1 LAEETGL
8 IIPVGEWVLLT
19 ACRQVRA
26 WQEAGFPLFTVAV
39 NFSSEQFRH
48 GNLLRTIPRVLQE
61 AGLETSYLEMEL
73 TESSIMVDAVE
84 TINLLREFKKMG
96 LNLSVDDFGTGYS
109 SLNYLKRFP
118 LDTLKIDRS
127 FVMDIHKQSDDSAI
141 THAIIAMAHGLQ
153 LNVIAEGVETKEQME
168 FLKKHGCDEIQGY
181 WVCKPMPVDR
191 ITRYLEEYKKDRSLH
206 VHVEKQKRKR
216 LEKKSA

>member
-1 LAEETGL
+1 
-8 IIPVGEWVLLT
+8 
-19 ACRQVRA
+19 
-26 WQEAGFPLFTVAV
+26 
-39 NFSSEQFRH
+39 
-48 GNLLRTIPRVLQE
+48 
-61 AGLETSYLEMEL
+61 MEL

-141 THAIIAMAHGLQ
+141 THAIIAMAHGLN

-181 WVCKPMPVDR
+181 LVCKPMPVDR

-206 VHVEKQKRKR
+206 AHVEKQKRKR